1 MSKVASYLQEH
12 IQGEVS
18 TDAAVLDQMSTDLS
32 VLTIKPEMVVYPRS
46 TSDIRKVARFSW
58 QLAEK
63 GHILSL
69 TVRGDGSDTTGAAIG
84 KGVVIA
90 TTAHMNKLFEFD
102 HKQKLIRVQPGLTV
116 KSLNDALSL
125 HGMTIPALPSGVGY
139 GTVGGAIGN
148 NATSSLSAKYG
159 DTCEWVHQLEV
170 VLSNGDLLQTGRI
183 SKRELS
189 KKKGIQGFEGQL
201 YRDIDH
207 LIEDNK
213 ELIKANAPDGVRD
226 NVGYSSLAKV
236 KKKDGSFDLTPLI
249 VGSQGTL
256 GIVSELIM
264 KADFVSNKWAA
275 GLITFSDVNH
285 ARDAIDQLKQ
295 YDPSV
300 LELFDGELF
309 ADAAARGKKYEFYD
323 ESTVKAVVIIGFDDF
338 SERARVKK
346 LKKLN
351 KWAQKQSHQ
360 LKTATDSDALMILA
374 LREVTGFRV
383 GSDKKDASSTPLFDG
398 VYVPLDRFEDFSSA
412 VAALGEKHHV
422 SLPLHGRP
430 LENVYSTRP
439 VLELKKVG
447 DKQKIFK
454 LLDEYSTIVSA
465 HGGHLI
471 GQDGEGRVK
480 ARFAQKQ
487 LDDDTIAVFAE
498 VKRIFDPFSILNPGV
513 KQPSEIKEL
522 VSQLRTDY
530 DIGKFADYSLYS

>member
-1 MSKVASYLQEH
+1 MSKVATYLQEH

-18 TDAAVLDQMSTDLS
+18 TDATVLDQMSTDLS
-32 VLTIKPEMVVYPRS
+32 VLTITPEMVVYPRS

-63 GHILSL
+63 GHALPL

-102 HKQKLIRVQPGLTV
+102 QKQKLIRVQPGLSV

-125 HGMTIPALPSGVGY
+125 HGMTVPALPSGVGY
-139 GTVGGAIGN
+139 GTIGGAIGN

-159 DTCEWVHQLEV
+159 DTREWVHQLEV
-170 VLSNGDLLQTGRI
+170 VLANGDLLQTSRL
-183 SKRELS
+183 SKRELN
-189 KKKGIQGFEGQL
+189 KKKGIQGFEGQI
-201 YRDIDH
+201 YRDLDH

-213 ELIKANAPDGVRD
+213 ELINANAPEGVRD
-226 NVGYSSLAKV
+226 NVGYCSLAKV

-264 KADFVSNKWAA
+264 KADFMSNKWAA

-295 YDPSV
+295 YDPSI

-309 ADAAARGKKYEFYD
+309 ADAVARGKKYEFYD

-338 SERARVKK
+338 SERARIKK

-351 KWAQKQSHQ
+351 KWAQKGSHQ
-360 LKTATDSDALMILA
+360 LKTAVDGDASIILS

-383 GSDKKDASSTPLFDG
+383 SPDKKDASAPPLFDG
-398 VYVPLDRFEDFSSA
+398 VYIPWERFEDFSSA
-412 VAALGEKHHV
+412 VAALGEKYHV
-422 SLPLHGRP
+422 SLPLYGRP

-454 LLDEYSTIVSA
+454 LLGEYATLVGA

-480 ARFAQKQ
+480 ARFAQDQ
-487 LDDDTIAVFAE
+487 LDDDIIAVFAE
-498 VKRIFDPFSILNPGV
+498 VKRIFDPFNILNPGV
-513 KQPSEIKEL
+513 KQVSEIKEL
-522 VSQLRTDY
+522 VSQLRPDY